1 LVRGAGYG
9 REMSLDPNATTTGMP
24 TLRPIERRVVRLVN
38 RGIGNVE
45 IARRFRRSPEF
56 IERVI
61 EMTELPGRATRSSAP
76 RADHDHRLRPVERC
90 ILGWI
95 ARGAGR
101 DDIASRLHRSTNF
114 VERVEDLARYKL
126 ATPMP

>member
-1 LVRGAGYG
+1 
-9 REMSLDPNATTTGMP
+9 MSLDPNATITGMP
-24 TLRPIERRVVRLVN
+24 ALRPIERRVVRLVD
-38 RGIGNVE
+38 RGVGNVE

-76 RADHDHRLRPVERC
+76 PVGHGHRLRPVERC
-90 ILGWI
+90 ILGWL

-126 ATPMP
+126 AMPLP